1 MDYQTKPTSRRK
13 LRLWS
18 KVFRNLF
25 DLDESSPIPVLQVL
39 ESVPNVFEGTVFVV
53 LEDNELPE

>member
-1 MDYQTKPTSRRK
+1 MDYQTKPTSRKK

-25 DLDESSPIPVLQVL
+25 GLDEFSPVPVLQVL
-39 ESVPNVFEGTVFVV
+39 ELVPDVFEGTVFMI
-53 LEDNELPE
+53 LEG